1 MQERSLLE
9 YWLILYER
17 RVAIYL
23 VVATAIVSALV
34 VGSQVPPVYEARAA
48 LYIPA
53 RTVPVSYMAGTST
66 TSLAREPAS
75 PLNKEAD
82 YKPYLGILKSTQ
94 LAQLVSTKF
103 PQKSTTKLL
112 RSDVDF
118 EVTDELVVR
127 VYSRDRDPKLAAD
140 VANAYMDGLNTILAS
155 NSLAQMEQEP
165 EYIKSALQRI
175 GREIDKA
182 QLDLKVFEKQHQL
195 VNLDVELAT
204 LATQKSAL
212 QAKAD
217 DARVDLGGV
226 RARKK
231 ALTEEIKREGQD
243 LAASE
248 VAVNSPVIQNLRT
261 QLSDAMTR
269 LSDLDFELGGNN
281 EQLAAQ
287 RQRKQE
293 LEQRLKSEIARVIS
307 SRIKPGNSYLEEL
320 RQKFIDVVVE
330 EQQLVAVARGTE
342 QSLGRLKTR
351 LAAYPDIKA
360 RSAEA
365 KSNLDRLNRMR
376 DQLQINLREAQM
388 QQQRQMQLVV
398 QLDRAVP
405 PRAPAFPI
413 WWLNLFVAV
422 FAGTLVGIGYAFF
435 LNYLKETRGIRTG
448 RLVRAI
454 LGPTASEASRG
465 EPL

>member
-1 MQERSLLE
+1 MQERSLLD

-17 RVAIYL
+17 RAAIYL
-23 VVATAIVSALV
+23 VIATSIVSALL
-34 VGSQVPPVYEARAA
+34 VGELMQPVYEARAS
-48 LYIPA
+48 LFIPA
-53 RTVPVSYMAGTST
+53 RLVPVSYMAGSST
-66 TSLAREPAS
+66 TSLAREQGA
-75 PLNKEAD
+75 PLSKEAD

-94 LAQLVSTKF
+94 LAEMVSKKF
-103 PQKSTTKLL
+103 PQKSATKLL

-127 VYSRDRDPKLAAD
+127 VYSRDHDPKLAAD
-140 VANAYMDGLNTILAS
+140 IANAYMDGLNTILAS
-155 NSLAQMEQEP
+155 NSLAQVDQEP
-165 EYIKSALQRI
+165 EYIKAALERI
-175 GREIDKA
+175 GSEIKNA
-182 QLDLKVFEKQHQL
+182 ELDLKLFEKKHQL

-204 LATQKSAL
+204 LANQKSAL
-212 QAKAD
+212 QVKAD
-217 DARVDLGGV
+217 DALVELTGV

-231 ALTEEIKREGQD
+231 ALTDEIKREGHD
-243 LAASE
+243 LAASD

-261 QLSDAMTR
+261 QLSEAMTR
-269 LSDLDFELGGNN
+269 LAELDFELGGNN
-281 EQLAAQ
+281 TQLMAQ
-287 RQRKQE
+287 RQRKQD
-293 LEQRLKSEIARVIS
+293 LEQRLKDEIARVVS

-320 RQKFIDVVVE
+320 RQRLIDVVVE
-330 EQQLVAVARGTE
+330 EQRLVAVSQGTE
-342 QSLGRLKTR
+342 QSLARLKAR

-360 RSAEA
+360 RSTEV

-376 DQLQINLREAQM
+376 DQLYINLQEAEL

-398 QLDRAVP
+398 QLDRALP
-405 PRAPAFPI
+405 PGRPAFPV

-448 RLVRAI
+448 RVVRAI
-454 LGPTASEASRG
+454 LARNPSDSRT